1 MRLSE
6 MGLEP
11 TTLACLHRGGIN
23 TTYRLLEHTYR
34 ELIWHS
40 EITPEAL
47 YDILCALRRHDMR
60 LKPHP
65 KGTEQPVNKRNL
77 EIFRLRVVE
86 GRLLKDTG
94 EQVGIG
100 HERVRQILAGNFGL
114 RGAPPAVKAR
124 PHRSE
129 NQSPPPD
136 CDQLGRAI
144 QRLRS
149 AKGLTVDDLAAT
161 IDMPTEQLARIEDGL
176 RDPTWTTLSR
186 LAIAL
191 DTTTALLAYAI
202 EPSNPR
208 VAPDARP
215 SADPRHRG
223 RPRSRP
229 SNR

>member
-23 TTYRLLEHTYR
+23 TTYRLLEQTYR

-47 YDILCALRRHDMR
+47 YDILRALRGHRMR
-60 LKPHP
+60 LKPAP
-65 KGTEQPVNKRNL
+65 RGTERSVNERNL

-86 GRLLKDTG
+86 GHTLKATG

-100 HERVRQILAGNFGL
+100 HERVRQILAAHFGL

-124 PHRSE
+124 PHRTE
-129 NQSPPPD
+129 NQSSPPD
-136 CDQLGRAI
+136 CAQVGHAI
-144 QRLRS
+144 QQLRA
-149 AKGLTVDDLAAT
+149 AKGLTIEQLADA
-161 IDMPTEQLARIEDGL
+161 IDVSTEQLARIEDGL
-176 RDPTWTTLSR
+176 RDPAWTTLSK

-191 DTTTALLAYAI
+191 DTTAALLVYAI
-202 EPSNPR
+202 EVEPK
-208 VAPDARP
+208 
-215 SADPRHRG
+215 G
-223 RPRSRP
+223 RAHA
-229 SNR
+229 